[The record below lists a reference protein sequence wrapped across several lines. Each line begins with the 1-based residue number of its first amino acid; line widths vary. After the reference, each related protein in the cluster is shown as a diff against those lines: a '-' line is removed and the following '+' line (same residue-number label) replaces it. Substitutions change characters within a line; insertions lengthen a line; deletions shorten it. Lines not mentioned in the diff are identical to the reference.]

1 MVGLIAPRTSI
12 SYRLYNPV
20 QLNFNILAVASGS
33 SCCAVQKKP
42 QASRLLCMSRP
53 PVLPSLKQA
62 RSVKQTS
69 SCPADMSPVG
79 TVRFQEVWQ
88 RLAAEDDEQTQ
99 VNNPPKRRAEDGEQK
114 MPPPQVPNPPK
125 TRRTGDAVSKEGV
138 KECEKMLDDIGDWL
152 NHAEYSDRG
161 LALTRDN
168 LDWLPLRPSPMAVDG
183 EFNSP
188 STEEMRA
195 LGALEERWLDRAADE
210 MREFGELEAMLE

>member
-1 MVGLIAPRTSI
+1 LLHAQVYHIE
-12 SYRLYNPV
+12 YNPV
-20 QLNFNILAVASGS
+20 EFNCNLLAVASGS
-33 SCCAVQKKP
+33 SCCAGQKKP

-99 VNNPPKRRAEDGEQK
+99 VNNQPKRRAEDGEQK
-114 MPPPQVPNPPK
+114 MPPPQVQNPLK

-138 KECEKMLDDIGDWL
+138 KECEKMLDEIGDWL

-161 LALTRDN
+161 LAL
-168 LDWLPLRPSPMAVDG
+168 PLRPSPPMAVEVDG
-183 EFNSP
+183 EFNPP
-188 STEEMRA
+188 SAEEMRA